1 LLIGGWLITLVSAN
15 IGTVWIITGHLPL
28 ASFSENVS
36 SVPGINASAPCY
48 RGAKDVSVSTVIV
61 TELIFR
67 DVERHVFAACLV
79 ERAYNAALEDRPE
92 AFNRVRVNG
101 ADDVLTGTMVD
112 GPVLEFLTEAAIL
125 PALTGRDQAD
135 LVGNNFAD
143 ERFGRILGE
152 SWRLTLPVQL

>member
-1 LLIGGWLITLVSAN
+1 MLIGGWLITLVSAN

-36 SVPGINASAPCY
+36 SVPRVNASAPCY

-61 TELIFR
+61 TELKFR

-79 ERAYNAALEDRPE
+79 ERAYTPLEDRPE

-101 ADDVLTGTMVD
+101 ADDVLTGAMVD

-125 PALTGRDQAD
+125 PALIGRDQAD
-135 LVGNNFAD
+135 LVGNNFVD
-143 ERFGRILGE
+143 ERFGRSLGE
-152 SWRLTLPVQL
+152 SWRLSLPVQL